1 VTVPPLH
8 RPASVTFGG
17 AVPDP
22 AELNDPAR
30 EWHRAMPY
38 TRITDYGM
46 EPAAARELLWR
57 TADGEDW
64 TSAATEIGRRQLARS
79 DQAAKLGRGV
89 TARDAALAAA
99 ASLNVAQVPIT
110 FDEPQ
115 KLVLYEEFQSAVG
128 RYAIHRGGMER
139 LRIDYADGTLEGWL
153 VLPDDAVTGTV
164 VAWGG
169 LSGWG
174 AAYLSSAEALT
185 ARGLACI
192 LADGPGQG
200 STRLTSRIYG
210 AEGTLTGYDRFVEHA
225 TTDRRLNDA
234 PVGVYGSSFGG
245 MVAARVAAGNKL
257 VSACAINC
265 APSTL
270 ELPGIRTAREQV
282 FAFVGTT
289 DPSRANEALS
299 GLAFAP
305 DSHRMHAPLLVLHGG
320 ADGLVPEDNASR
332 FMAGSSHP
340 DSTLLVWPDG
350 EHTLYNHAQERNALM
365 ADWFASRLRP
375 GPTQ

>member
-1 VTVPPLH
+1 M
-8 RPASVTFGG
+8 
-17 AVPDP
+17 
-22 AELNDPAR
+22 NDPAR

-46 EPAAARELLWR
+46 EPADARELLWR
-57 TADGEDW
+57 TANGEDW

-79 DQAAKLGRGV
+79 DQAANRGRGV

-99 ASLNVAQVPIT
+99 AALNVAQIPIT

-115 KLVLYEEFQSAVG
+115 KRVLYEEFQSAVG
-128 RYAIHRGGMER
+128 RYAIHRGGLER

-153 VLPDDAVTGTV
+153 VLPDDTVTGTV

-174 AAYLSSAEALT
+174 AAYLSAAEALT

-192 LADGPGQG
+192 LAEGPGQG

-210 AEGTLTGYDRFVEHA
+210 AEATLTGYDRFVEFA
-225 TTDRRLNDA
+225 ATDRRLTDA
-234 PVGVYGSSFGG
+234 PVGVYGNSFGG
-245 MVAARVAAGNKL
+245 MIAARVAAGNKL

-270 ELPGIRTAREQV
+270 ELPDIRTAREQI

-289 DPSRANEALS
+289 DSSRANEAL
-299 GLAFAP
+299 GRLAFLP
-305 DSHRMHAPLLVLHGG
+305 DRHSMSAPLLLLHGV
-320 ADGLVPEDNASR
+320 ADALVTQDNASR
-332 FMAGSSHP
+332 FMAGSSHH
-340 DSTLLVWPDG
+340 DSSLLIWPDG
-350 EHTLYNHAQERNALM
+350 EHTLYNHAQERDAVM
-365 ADWFASRLRP
+365 ADWFASRLGS
-375 GPTQ
+375 GPPQ